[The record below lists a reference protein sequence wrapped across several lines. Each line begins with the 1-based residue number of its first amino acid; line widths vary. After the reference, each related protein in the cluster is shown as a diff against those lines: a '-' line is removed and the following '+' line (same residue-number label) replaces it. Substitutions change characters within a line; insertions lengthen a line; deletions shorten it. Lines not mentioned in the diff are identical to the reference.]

1 MRIVILAIAAAL
13 IGTGFS
19 VRAEDTPEPDRS
31 LRDVL
36 PLFETNRCAEVRDT
50 AAQLFCGDPELRN
63 AGARLNAAVEGR
75 LNRIADRR
83 MAIEEN
89 VEWIA
94 SRNLS
99 CGIFHR
105 QSTADLQV
113 APVKAC
119 LLKLTE
125 ERIAILNDPNFD
137 CLANATT
144 AGLLICGDPDLA
156 IADKEL
162 NAQVLALIGKMK
174 EDEAKAAFSEYARW
188 VRSRDRK
195 CDLDDKDNVPL
206 AELLPSETCL
216 SAQINHKIAEMIAA
230 RGDPKRVF
238 GRLTVAATP
247 DEDAVDL
254 CVAQIHAANTCGD
267 FLRVS
272 RIIQI
277 DTEVSA
283 EQALVTAEV
292 EMKVLSPFAVCSPVA
307 SGCTGSCWDLQSGQ
321 AKSTL
326 GSSAPGSSSPG
337 SSARGNSVPP
347 SRESLPIAHRLRIEK
362 SFAFQKTGDG
372 WRCNTPA
379 LQPIELGVALRGP

>member
-1 MRIVILAIAAAL
+1 MRIIMLAVTAAL
-13 IGTGFS
+13 IGTAFAA
-19 VRAEDTPEPDRS
+19 RAEGTPEPDRS
-31 LRDVL
+31 LRDAL
-36 PLFETNRCAEVRDT
+36 PLFESNRCADIRDT
-50 AAQLFCGDPELRN
+50 AGQLFCGDPELRG
-63 AGARLNAAVEGR
+63 AGARLNVAVEGR

-99 CGIFHR
+99 CGIFDR
-105 QSTADLQV
+105 RGSANLQV
-113 APVKAC
+113 SPVKAC

-137 CLANATT
+137 CLATNTT
-144 AGLLICGDPDLA
+144 AGMLVCGDPDLA
-156 IADKEL
+156 MSDKEL
-162 NAQVLALIGKMK
+162 NTQILALIGKMK
-174 EDEAKAAFSEYARW
+174 EAEATAAFSEYARW

-195 CDLDDKDNVPL
+195 CDLDDKENVPL
-206 AELLPSETCL
+206 AELLPAETCL
-216 SAQINHKIAEMIAA
+216 SAQINHKLAEVIAA
-230 RGDPKRVF
+230 KGDPKRVF

-292 EMKVLSPFAVCSPVA
+292 EMKVLSPFAVCSPIA
-307 SGCTGSCWDLQSGQ
+307 SGCTGTCWDVRSGQ
-321 AKSTL
+321 AKP
-326 GSSAPGSSSPG
+326 APGS
-337 SSARGNSVPP
+337 RD
-347 SRESLPIAHRLRIEK
+347 SLPIAHRLRIEK
-362 SFAFQKTGDG
+362 SFAFQKTDRG
-372 WRCNTPA
+372 WRCNTPS

>member
-1 MRIVILAIAAAL
+1 MRIIMLAAAAAL
-13 IGTGFS
+13 IGTAFS
-19 VRAEDTPEPDRS
+19 VRAEGTPESDRS
-31 LRDVL
+31 LRDAL
-36 PLFETNRCAEVRDT
+36 PLFETNRCAEIRDT
-50 AAQLFCGDPELRN
+50 AAQLFCGDPELRS
-63 AGARLNAAVEGR
+63 AGTRLNVAVQER

-99 CGIFHR
+99 CGIFDR
-105 QSTADLQV
+105 QSTANLQV

-119 LLKLTE
+119 LLKQTE

-137 CLANATT
+137 CLANSTT
-144 AGLLICGDPDLA
+144 AGMLICGDPDLA

-162 NAQVLALIGKMK
+162 NGHVLALAGKLK
-174 EDEAKAAFSEYARW
+174 EDEANAAFSEYARW

-206 AELLPSETCL
+206 AELLPAETCL
-216 SAQINHKIAEMIAA
+216 SAQINRKIAEMIAA
-230 RGDPKRVF
+230 KGDPKRVF
-238 GRLTVAATP
+238 SRSTVAATP

-307 SGCTGSCWDLQSGQ
+307 SNCTGTCWDLRSGQ
-321 AKSTL
+321 AKS
-326 GSSAPGSSSPG
+326 APG
-337 SSARGNSVPP
+337 N
-347 SRESLPIAHRLRIEK
+347 RESMPIAHRLRIEK

>member
-1 MRIVILAIAAAL
+1 M
-13 IGTGFS
+13 
-19 VRAEDTPEPDRS
+19 
-31 LRDVL
+31 
-36 PLFETNRCAEVRDT
+36 
-50 AAQLFCGDPELRN
+50 FCGDPDLRN
-63 AGARLNAAVEGR
+63 AGARLNVAVQER

-83 MAIEEN
+83 IAVAEN

-99 CGIFHR
+99 CGIFNR
-105 QSTADLQV
+105 QSTANLQV
-113 APVKAC
+113 VPVKAC
-119 LLKLTE
+119 LLKQTE

-137 CLANATT
+137 CLANNTT
-144 AGLLICGDPDLA
+144 AGILICGDPGLA
-156 IADKEL
+156 ISDKEL
-162 NAQVLALIGKMK
+162 NNQILALIGKMK
-174 EDEAKAAFSEYARW
+174 EDEAKSAFSEYARW
-188 VRSRDRK
+188 IRSRDRK

-206 AELLPSETCL
+206 AELSEPESCL
-216 SAQINHKIAEMIAA
+216 AAQINRKTSEVISAK
-230 RGDPKRVF
+230 GDPKKVF
-238 GRLTVAATP
+238 GQSTVAATP

-307 SGCTGSCWDLQSGQ
+307 SNCTGTCWDMRSGQ
-321 AKSTL
+321 ARSV
-326 GSSAPGSSSPG
+326 PGS
-337 SSARGNSVPP
+337 RD
-347 SRESLPIAHRLRIEK
+347 SLPIAHRLRIEK
-362 SFAFQKTGDG
+362 SFAFQKTRDG

>member
-1 MRIVILAIAAAL
+1 MRIFVLAVAAAL
-13 IGTGFS
+13 IGTACAAH
-19 VRAEDTPEPDRS
+19 AEGTPESDRS
-31 LRDVL
+31 LRDTL
-36 PLFETNRCAEVRDT
+36 PLFESNRCVEIKDT
-50 AAQLFCGDPELRN
+50 AGQLFCGDPELRS
-63 AGARLNAAVEGR
+63 AGARLNVAVQER

-83 MAIEEN
+83 MAIAEN
-89 VEWIA
+89 VEWIRN
-94 SRNLS
+94 RNLS
-99 CGIFHR
+99 CGIFDR
-105 QSTADLQV
+105 QSTANLQV

-119 LLKLTE
+119 LLKQTE
-125 ERIAILNDPNFD
+125 GRIATLNDPNFD
-137 CLANATT
+137 CLANPTT

-162 NAQVLALIGKMK
+162 STQILALIGKMK

-206 AELLPSETCL
+206 AELLPAEICL

-230 RGDPKRVF
+230 KGDPKKVF
-238 GRLTVAATP
+238 GRSTVATAP

-254 CVAQIHAANTCGD
+254 CVAQIHSANTCGD

-307 SGCTGSCWDLQSGQ
+307 SNCTGTCWDVRSGQ
-321 AKSTL
+321 AKS
-326 GSSAPGSSSPG
+326 APGS
-337 SSARGNSVPP
+337 RD
-347 SRESLPIAHRLRIEK
+347 SLPIAHRLRIEK
-362 SFAFQKTGDG
+362 SFAFQKTANG

-379 LQPIELGVALRGP
+379 LQPIELGIALRGP

>member
-1 MRIVILAIAAAL
+1 MRIIMLAVAAAL
-13 IGTGFS
+13 IGTAFS
-19 VRAEDTPEPDRS
+19 VRAEGTPESDRS
-31 LRDVL
+31 LRDAL
-36 PLFETNRCAEVRDT
+36 PLFETNRCAKVRDT
-50 AAQLFCGDPELRN
+50 AGQLFCGDAELRS
-63 AGARLNAAVEGR
+63 AGARLNVAVQER

-89 VEWIA
+89 VEWIR

-99 CGIFHR
+99 CGIFDR
-105 QSTADLQV
+105 QSTANLQI

-119 LLKLTE
+119 LLKQTE

-137 CLANATT
+137 CLANNTT
-144 AGLLICGDPDLA
+144 AGLLVCGDPDLA

-162 NAQVLALIGKMK
+162 NGHVLALAGKLK
-174 EDEAKAAFSEYARW
+174 EDEANAAFSEYARW

-206 AELLPSETCL
+206 AELLPAETCL
-216 SAQINHKIAEMIAA
+216 SAQINRKIAEMIAA
-230 RGDPKRVF
+230 KGDPKRVF

-307 SGCTGSCWDLQSGQ
+307 SSCTGTCWDLRSGQ
-321 AKSTL
+321 AKS
-326 GSSAPGSSSPG
+326 APGS
-337 SSARGNSVPP
+337 RD
-347 SRESLPIAHRLRIEK
+347 SLPIAHRLRIEK
-362 SFAFQKTGDG
+362 SFAFQKTDSG

>member
-1 MRIVILAIAAAL
+1 MRIITLAVAAAL
-13 IGTGFS
+13 IGTAFS
-19 VRAEDTPEPDRS
+19 VRAEDTPESDRS

-36 PLFETNRCAEVRDT
+36 PLFETNRCAEVKDT
-50 AAQLFCGDPELRN
+50 ARQLFCGDPDLRS
-63 AGARLNAAVEGR
+63 AGARLNVAVQER
-75 LNRIADRR
+75 LDRIADRP

-89 VEWIA
+89 VEWIQN
-94 SRNLS
+94 RDLS
-99 CGIFHR
+99 CGIFDR
-105 QSTADLQV
+105 QSTASLQV

-119 LLKLTE
+119 LLKQTE

-137 CLANATT
+137 CLAINTT
-144 AGLLICGDPDLA
+144 AGVLICGDPGLA

-162 NAQVLALIGKMK
+162 NGQVLALIGKMK

-188 VRSRDRK
+188 TRSRDRK
-195 CDLDDKDNVPL
+195 CDLDDKDNVPV
-206 AELLPSETCL
+206 AELSAPEKCL
-216 SAQINHKIAEMIAA
+216 AAQIDRKTAEVIAA
-230 RGDPKRVF
+230 KGDPKRVF
-238 GRLTVAATP
+238 GRATVAASP

-254 CVAQIHAANTCGD
+254 CVAQIHSANTCGD

-307 SGCTGSCWDLQSGQ
+307 SNCTGTCWDLRSGQ
-321 AKSTL
+321 PK
-326 GSSAPGSSSPG
+326 SAPGS
-337 SSARGNSVPP
+337 RD
-347 SRESLPIAHRLRIEK
+347 SLPIAHRLRIEK
-362 SFAFQKTGDG
+362 SFAFQKTDSG

>member
-1 MRIVILAIAAAL
+1 MRIIMLAVAAAL
-13 IGTGFS
+13 IGTAFS
-19 VRAEDTPEPDRS
+19 IRAEGTPESDRS
-31 LRDVL
+31 LRDAL
-36 PLFETNRCAEVRDT
+36 PLFETNRCVEVRDT
-50 AAQLFCGDPELRN
+50 AGQLFCGDPELRS
-63 AGARLNAAVEGR
+63 AGARLNVAVQER

-83 MAIEEN
+83 VAVEEN

-94 SRNLS
+94 NRNLS
-99 CGIFHR
+99 CGIFDR
-105 QSTADLQV
+105 QGTANLQV

-119 LLKLTE
+119 LLKQTE
-125 ERIAILNDPNFD
+125 ARIAILNDPNFD
-137 CLANATT
+137 CLANTT
-144 AGLLICGDPDLA
+144 AAGMLVCGDPDLA

-162 NAQVLALIGKMK
+162 NGHVLALAGKLK
-174 EDEAKAAFSEYARW
+174 ENEANAAFSEYARW

-206 AELLPSETCL
+206 AELLPAETCL
-216 SAQINHKIAEMIAA
+216 SAQINRKIAEMIAA
-230 RGDPKRVF
+230 KGDPKEVF
-238 GRLTVAATP
+238 GRSTVAATP

-292 EMKVLSPFAVCSPVA
+292 EMKVLSPFAACSPVA
-307 SGCTGSCWDLQSGQ
+307 SSCTGTCWDLRSGQAGQ
-321 AKSTL
+321 AKS
-326 GSSAPGSSSPG
+326 APGT
-337 SSARGNSVPP
+337 RD
-347 SRESLPIAHRLRIEK
+347 SLPIAHRLRIEK
-362 SFAFQKTGDG
+362 SFAFQKTASG

>member
-1 MRIVILAIAAAL
+1 MRIIMLAAAVAL
-13 IGTGFS
+13 IGTALS
-19 VRAEDTPEPDRS
+19 VRAEGTPEADRS
-31 LRDVL
+31 LRDAL
-36 PLFETNRCAEVRDT
+36 PLFEVNRCAEIRDT
-50 AAQLFCGDPELRN
+50 AAQLFCGDPELRSV
-63 AGARLNAAVEGR
+63 GARLNVAVQAR

-99 CGIFHR
+99 CGIFNR
-105 QSTADLQV
+105 QSTANLQV

-119 LLKLTE
+119 LLKQTE

-137 CLANATT
+137 CLANATA
-144 AGLLICGDPDLA
+144 AGLLVCGDPDLA

-162 NAQVLALIGKMK
+162 NGHVLALAGKLK
-174 EDEAKAAFSEYARW
+174 ENEANAAFSEYARW

-206 AELLPSETCL
+206 AELLPAEICL
-216 SAQINHKIAEMIAA
+216 SAQINRKIAEMIAA
-230 RGDPKRVF
+230 KGDPKKVF
-238 GRLTVAATP
+238 GRSTVAVTP

-272 RIIQI
+272 RIIRI

-307 SGCTGSCWDLQSGQ
+307 SSCTGTCWDLRSGQ
-321 AKSTL
+321 AKSQ
-326 GSSAPGSSSPG
+326 PGS
-337 SSARGNSVPP
+337 RD
-347 SRESLPIAHRLRIEK
+347 SLPIAHRLRIEK